1 MQNIDFKQVKKVFF
15 VGIGGI
21 GISAIARMMLLKGKE
36 VTGSDI
42 SESGIT
48 SELKKLG
55 ADIKL
60 GQGIELVPKDTNLIV
75 FSIAIKKYDPEF
87 FKKLQSLGIQI
98 LSYPEMLGVVTK
110 DKY

>member
-1 MQNIDFKQVKKVFF
+1 MQEKTIIDLQKIKKVFF

-75 FSIAIKKYDPEF
+75 FSIAIKKKIRDF
-87 FKKLQSLGIQI
+87 FKKFKTWGFKFLVYPKFLG
-98 LSYPEMLGVVTK
+98 
-110 DKY
+110 